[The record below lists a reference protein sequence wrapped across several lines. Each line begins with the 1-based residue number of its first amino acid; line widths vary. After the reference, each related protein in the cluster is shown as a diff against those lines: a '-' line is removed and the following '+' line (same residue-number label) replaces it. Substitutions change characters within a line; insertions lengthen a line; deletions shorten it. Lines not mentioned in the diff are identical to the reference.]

1 MSNLKPIRLF
11 DTEIISGE
19 GQMQDIHIL
28 RMVQLDM
35 FFMFLGRETD
45 ADGDTSEHLYLT
57 KEMKISK
64 KWMIHHQTLYIDKV
78 ITSSMKLI
86 YTFGIDCGYNENYE
100 VQDRAYVFKIWDWT
114 SLVGESCKSKQPD
127 NIFL

>member
-19 GQMQDIHIL
+19 GSTSMQNIHIL
-28 RMVQLDM
+28 RMVYLDM

-45 ADGDTSEHLYLT
+45 EDGDTSEFLYLT
-57 KEMKISK
+57 KSMEISK

-78 ITSSMKLI
+78 ITSSMKML

-100 VQDRAYVFKIWDWT
+100 VQDKAYVFKIWDWT
-114 SLVGESCKSKQPD
+114 ALVGESCKCTRP
-127 NIFL
+127 